1 MTFLER
7 GLATC
12 LYGLPSGLA
21 LGRVERRILV
31 RELRTGGLE
40 PSIESGAESLGLLG
54 MAFDQVTT
62 LRRILTQLVKFIT
75 AVLMVVDQL
84 PVILR
89 DNRRRLTALVAVVGV
104 MPVSYTHLTLPT
116 KA

>member
-21 LGRVERRILV
+21 LGRVERRILA

-54 MAFDQVTT
+54 MAFGQVTT
-62 LRRILTQLVKFIT
+62 LRRILTQLVKFIA

-89 DNRRRLTALVAVVGV
+89 DNRRRLTALVAVVGDLRS
-104 MPVSYTHLTLPT
+104 PRL
-116 KA
+116 